1 MVDAVGRREA
11 LRRAPRPGR
20 PTLAA
25 QTNQRGGGRSSAAL
39 ALELVRLARPKHWI
53 KSGFVLIGPFYG
65 MAVEPGGLA
74 AAALPVALAATAFAL
89 AASGCYAVNDVLDA
103 PLDRVHP
110 RKRNRPVAA
119 GKVSPTAAMLF
130 ALALFALAG
139 GAVALTPGAE
149 ARLWLGLSVAG
160 YVALVGLYS
169 AGLKRVVIADVMCLS
184 LGFVL
189 RVLGGCAA
197 AAVTPSAW
205 LLNCTLFLAMFMAF
219 GKRLGERRTLGDEAS
234 AARRV
239 QGLYTDD
246 LLRMV
251 VVVTGVATLVSY
263 SFYVEDQSDRYT
275 FGFNLLWL
283 TVLPAT
289 YVLLRCIVLL
299 EQGRYDDPTELAVH
313 DGGFQI
319 GSSLFALVTAALLLL
334 TPHSG

>member
-1 MVDAVGRREA
+1 M
-11 LRRAPRPGR
+11 
-20 PTLAA
+20 
-25 QTNQRGGGRSSAAL
+25 
-39 ALELVRLARPKHWI
+39 ELLRLARPKHWI

-65 MAVEPGGLA
+65 LAVEPGGLA
-74 AAALPVALAATAFAL
+74 EAALPVGLATAAFSFAS
-89 AASGCYAVNDVLDA
+89 SGCYAINDVLDA
-103 PLDRVHP
+103 PVDRAHP

-119 GKVSPTAAMLF
+119 GRVSPTAATLF
-130 ALALFALAG
+130 ALALYALAG
-139 GAVALTPGAE
+139 GAVALTPGTT

-160 YVALVGLYS
+160 YVALVGMYS
-169 AGLKRVVIADVMCLS
+169 AWLKRVIIADVMCLS

-197 AAVTPSAW
+197 AAIAPSAW

-219 GKRLGERRTLGDEAS
+219 GKRLGERRTLGEEAS

-275 FGFNLLWL
+275 VGFNLLWL

-299 EQGRYDDPTELAVH
+299 ERGMYDDPTELAVH

-319 GSSLFALVTAALLLL
+319 GALLFALVTAALLILL
-334 TPHSG
+334 QQGG